1 MHMARIRGDRKKVG
15 RDGGRPEIP
24 GDLGR
29 VLFNGDG
36 NGFCGSKCI
45 PDPFSS
51 VPLLPLRLLRNML
64 STLLPWQVH
73 FLSTPLRPMIAPP
86 SSSHQTS
93 VLYQSV
99 VAALISWTTTTSDST
114 SSCHRQ
120 NHPVNSPSTTHFQ
133 VLPSVTMAASAVSSH
148 CIPAPTLFAA

>member
-1 MHMARIRGDRKKVG
+1 MHMARIRGDRKKVS
-15 RDGGRPEIP
+15 RDGGRPEMP

-29 VLFNGDG
+29 VLFNGDE

-45 PDPFSS
+45 PGPFSS
-51 VPLLPLRLLRNML
+51 VPLLPLRLLRNTL
-64 STLLPWQVH
+64 FTLLPWQVH
-73 FLSTPLRPMIAPP
+73 FLSTPRRPMIARP

-93 VLYQSV
+93 VLYQSA
-99 VAALISWTTTTSDST
+99 VAALISSTTTTSDSR

-120 NHPVNSPSTTHFQ
+120 NHPVNSPSTAHSRAF
-133 VLPSVTMAASAVSSH
+133 PSVTMAASAVSSH